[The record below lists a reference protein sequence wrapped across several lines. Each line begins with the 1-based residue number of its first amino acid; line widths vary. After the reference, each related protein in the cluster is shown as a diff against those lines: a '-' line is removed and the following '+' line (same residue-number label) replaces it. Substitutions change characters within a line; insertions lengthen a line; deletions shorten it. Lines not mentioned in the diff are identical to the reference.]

1 MDHVAYLSKRKL
13 VERLAKHYYNDGT
26 SLVPDHVYDR
36 MLRELEEFEAKHPE
50 VDASNSPTKRV
61 GSKVVQ
67 GTTSKH
73 NRPMYSLKNALTLEE
88 LRDQVKIW
96 LDDLG
101 VPVVRLIAEPKYDGC
116 AGRLSYVA
124 GSLIEAATRGDGHE
138 GEDITA
144 NALLAKIPYEID
156 NKHSGEVR
164 GEFMINRDDL
174 DEINRMMPNGDSH
187 YSNTRNAI
195 AGILRRKKLAK
206 EMASFIRFYPY
217 EEVGFLQTY
226 ASRDEKIR
234 LLESIFPVQKVY
246 HIETTS
252 DNIYDVVER
261 FRSVIPEL
269 PFEVDGLVIKLADG
283 DQCAQL
289 GERSN
294 SPRWAIAYKYPPE
307 EVESVILSVI
317 WQVGRTGEVAP
328 VSRIAPVVVG
338 GVIVTGPTMHNL
350 DVIEAN
356 DWRVGDTVKV
366 YRAGAVIPALGSVLK
381 DKRPTSSKPIEAPSN
396 CPCCNS
402 PLEREGPSLF
412 CRNEHCIDQLVYK
425 YDYIFSR
432 KVLDV
437 ANISDKTIRAILE
450 KFTITSASDFF
461 TLSAEELATL
471 PGYTLHS
478 GRQLYDAFAAAQRE
492 QPLAK
497 VIQALCIPDVGE
509 STSKQLAL
517 ALRYIEVFF
526 VITDEELLGVKDVG
540 KTTVANIRN
549 CLSDNVWLSKAK
561 RFVSLFSTIKS
572 PEVAEV
578 VMKEGLTDMNIVI
591 TGSFPETREE
601 MQRKLQIFGAK
612 VRSSVTKKTNYVIA
626 GSEPS
631 VGKMSDAEKNKVRI
645 LDYEGFLSLIK

>member
-13 VERLAKHYYNDGT
+13 VERLAKHYYSDGT

-36 MLRELEEFEAKHPE
+36 MLRELEDFEAKHPE
-50 VDASNSPTKRV
+50 VDASDSPTKRV

-73 NRPMYSLKNALTLEE
+73 SKPMYSLKNALTLEE
-88 LRDQVKIW
+88 LRDQVKTW
-96 LDDLG
+96 LDELG

-124 GSLIEAATRGDGHE
+124 GSLVEAATRGDGLE

-144 NALLAKIPYEID
+144 NALLAKIPYEIN

-174 DEINRMMPNGDSH
+174 DEINRMMPTGESH
-187 YSNTRNAI
+187 YANTRNAI

-226 ASRDEKIR
+226 ASREEKIR

-246 HIETTS
+246 HIEATS

-307 EVESVILSVI
+307 EVESVILGVI

-338 GVIVTGPTMHNL
+338 GVVVTGPTMHNL

-396 CPCCNS
+396 CPCCNA

-432 KVLDV
+432 KVLNV
-437 ANISDKTIRAILE
+437 SNISDKTIRAILE
-450 KFTITSASDFF
+450 KYTIGSVVDFF
-461 TLSAEELATL
+461 KLTTEEFAAL
-471 PGYTLHS
+471 PGYSIHS
-478 GRQLYDAFAAAQRE
+478 GKQLADAFARAAQE

-497 VIQALCIPDVGE
+497 VIQALCITDVGE
-509 STSKQLAL
+509 STSRQLAL
-517 ALRYIEVFF
+517 RFRNIDVFF
-526 VITDEELLGVKDVG
+526 MATDEELLAVQDVG
-540 KTTVANIRN
+540 KLTAQVIRDHIADAAWLAN
-549 CLSDNVWLSKAK
+549 AK
-561 RFVSLFSTIKS
+561 RFVALFGKITA

-578 VMKEGLTDMNIVI
+578 IVKEGLTDKNIVI

-601 MQRKLQIFGAK
+601 MLRKLTLFGAK
-612 VRSSVTKKTNYVIA
+612 VRGSINNRTDYVVV
-626 GSEPS
+626 GHEPS
-631 VGKMSDAEKNKVRI
+631 VGKVAEATDKGI
-645 LDYEGFLSLIK
+645 TMLDYEGYLDLLK